1 MEIDE
6 YYIEEL
12 LDDLNDIKQD
22 LEDCKIY
29 SSTIKTA
36 KIFLANLEYQ
46 YEEAKR
52 NGTNL

>member
-1 MEIDE
+1 MNIDD

-12 LDDLNDIKQD
+12 LDDLKTIESD
-22 LEDCKIY
+22 LNCSTIY
-29 SSTIKTA
+29 LSTIKTA

>member
-6 YYIEEL
+6 YYIEDI

-29 SSTIKTA
+29 SSTIRNA
-36 KIFLANLEYQ
+36 KILVADLEYY
-46 YEEAKR
+46 YEEAKQ
-52 NGTNL
+52 